1 MIRTSAIM
9 ILAGLGCASDGGMKV
24 EKDKT
29 STESTTSEDTD
40 SDTTDT
46 DTTDTDTTDT
56 GTTTTG
62 PDCSVLPPTPVN
74 YQTINFFETAEDF
87 DIDGDGYLG
96 TIDSGNLVGTD
107 MNGDRILIAPNMV
120 SGGSAGTR
128 VLPNGDWVIADVG
141 AGSLK
146 LWEVAS
152 GVKRTLLAGLAYPN
166 GVEVDSNSYVY
177 VAENSGARLR
187 WVHSVTGDSG
197 TISNTLVQPNGVIL
211 SPDEQ
216 TIYVGS
222 FGGGVVYAIDRVAPN
237 TQEWTNQRVLYETQG
252 PDGGFDGVNVDI
264 CGNVYITEFTTGKI
278 YRISPDGLDTA
289 LVVDLPSF
297 WIPNM
302 RWGHGIN
309 GWDTDILYVSDFGKI
324 YALEMGIEGKKHILL
339 P

>member
-1 MIRTSAIM
+1 MGQGDPPDRT
-9 ILAGLGCASDGGMKV
+9 V
-24 EKDKT
+24 
-29 STESTTSEDTD
+29 DTF
-40 SDTTDT
+40 TDT
-46 DTTDTDTTDT
+46 DTDTVTDTDTDT
-56 GTTTTG
+56 GTPTTG
-62 PDCSVLPPTPVN
+62 PDCSVPPPTPVT
-74 YQTINFFETAEDF
+74 YQTINFFDTAEDF

-96 TIDSGNLVGTD
+96 TIDAGNLVGTN
-107 MNGDRILIAPNMV
+107 MAGDRKLIV
-120 SGGSAGTR
+120 SNLTGGSAGTR
-128 VLPNGDWVIADVG
+128 ILANGDWVVADVG
-141 AGSLK
+141 AGALK
-146 LWEVAS
+146 LYEVAT

-166 GVEVDSNSYVY
+166 GVEVDSDDYVY

-197 TISNTLVQPNGVIL
+197 TIANNLVQPNGVIL

-237 TQEWTNQRVLYETQG
+237 SQDWTNQRVLYETQG
-252 PDGGFDGVNVDI
+252 PDGGFDGINVDI

-278 YRISPDGLDTA
+278 YRISPDGQDTA

-302 RWGHGIN
+302 RWGHGID
-309 GWDTDILYVSDFGKI
+309 GWETDVLYVSGFSEI
-324 YALEMGIEGKKHILL
+324 YALDMGIVGKKHILV